1 MAGIDIGNE
10 TENSIFAAA
19 LDAFSRK
26 GKDGARMQE
35 IADAAGINKA
45 MLHYYFRSKDLLYES
60 VFSHVMR
67 HFFSAL
73 EEIMS
78 RPGSFQDAL
87 AEMINVYMDM
97 HAAHPEVAR
106 LWIQENLNGAPV
118 AARLVAQR
126 MEGAGQPGPHLLLKR
141 VQQAVDAGE
150 IRPVEPIQL
159 MISVLGMTIMSF
171 ISQPTMTA
179 LDPEAM
185 ADQAAFLKRRKQ
197 HIVEV
202 LTHGMAI

>member
-1 MAGIDIGNE
+1 MTGIDLGNE
-10 TENSIFAAA
+10 TENSIFEAA
-19 LDAFSRK
+19 LDVFSRK

-60 VFSHVMR
+60 VFGHVAH

-73 EEIMS
+73 DEVMT
-78 RPGSFQDAL
+78 RPGTFPSVL
-87 AEMINVYMDM
+87 ADVVDVYMDM
-97 HAAHPEVAR
+97 HAANPAVAR

-118 AARLVAQR
+118 AGRILAQHK
-126 MEGAGQPGPHLLLKR
+126 EAGGPGPHRLLER
-141 VQQAVDAGE
+141 VKLAVDAGE
-150 IRPVEPIQL
+150 IRPTEPIQL
-159 MISVLGMTIMSF
+159 MITVLGMTVMSF

-179 LDPEAM
+179 LDPAAM
-185 ADQAAFLKRRKQ
+185 SDQSAFLKLRNK

-202 LTHGMAI
+202 LTHGLAS